1 MPDPVAA
8 SLRLAPEA
16 LTRPFSAEQFSF
28 STTNDLEPFRGVLG
42 QERAVE
48 ALQFGVAMPRPGY
61 NVFVM
66 GEPGTGRF
74 SFVKRYLKAEG
85 KRLQTPA
92 DWVYVNNFDEPRE
105 PRALELPGGAAAAFI
120 ADINALV
127 DNGKLVPDN
136 WVTRLPNNSAPFT
149 SATVFIV
156 RKGNPKALKDWPD
169 LLKDGV
175 QVIVPNP
182 KTSGNG
188 RYTYLSA
195 WGYVLKNGGD
205 EDKAKTFVGKLF
217 KQAPVLDT
225 GGRAATTTFMTNQI
239 GDVLVTFENEA
250 EMIAREFG
258 RDQFE
263 VVYPSVSAEA
273 EPPVSVVDKVVEK
286 KGTRAVAED
295 YLKYLWSPEG
305 QEIAANNY
313 LRPRDPKVLAKY
325 TDRFPK
331 VDFLSVE
338 KTFGDW
344 RTVQKTHF
352 NDGGVFDQIYSGQ

>member
-1 MPDPVAA
+1 MKKLFSA
-8 SLRLAPEA
+8 SLLAAGLALSSFAHADTTLLNVSYDVMRDFYKDYNTAFKKHWEAQPEHKDDK
-16 LTRPFSAEQFSF
+16 LNVQMSF
-28 STTNDLEPFRGVLG
+28 GGSSKQARSVIDG
-42 QERAVE
+42 
-48 ALQFGVAMPRPGY
+48 
-61 NVFVM
+61 
-66 GEPGTGRF
+66 
-74 SFVKRYLKAEG
+74 LKADVI
-85 KRLQTPA
+85 TMNMA
-92 DWVYVNNFDEPRE
+92 T
-105 PRALELPGGAAAAFI
+105 
-120 ADINALV
+120 DINALV
-127 DNGKLVPDN
+127 DNGKLVPEN
-136 WVTRLPNNSAPFT
+136 WVTRLPDNSAPFT

-188 RYTYLSA
+188 RYTFLSA

-205 EDKAKTFVGKLF
+205 EAKAKDFVGKLF

-263 VVYPSVSAEA
+263 VIYPSVSAEA
-273 EPPVSVVDKVVEK
+273 EPPVSVVDKVVDR
-286 KGTRAVAED
+286 KGTREVATE
-295 YLKYLWSPEG
+295 YLKYLWSDEG
-305 QEIAANNY
+305 QTIAANNY
-313 LRPRDPKVLAKY
+313 LRPRNTEILAKY
-325 TDRFPK
+325 NDRFPK

-344 RTVQKTHF
+344 RDVQKTYF
-352 NDGGVFDQIYSGQ
+352 NDGGVFDQIYNGQ

>member
-1 MPDPVAA
+1 MVFKA
-8 SLRLAPEA
+8 SR
-16 LTRPFSAEQFSF
+16 TK
-28 STTNDLEPFRGVLG
+28 
-42 QERAVE
+42 
-48 ALQFGVAMPRPGY
+48 GY
-61 NVFVM
+61 SRWQIAKHLNQNKD
-66 GEPGTGRF
+66 
-74 SFVKRYLKAEG
+74 SFVKKLFTASLLAAGLALGNLAQAAPTLLNVSYDVMRDFYKDYNQAFQKHWEAEHNEKVNVQMSFG
-85 KRLQTPA
+85 GSSKQARAVIDGLPA
-92 DWVYVNNFDEPRE
+92 DVITMNM
-105 PRALELPGGAAAAFI
+105 AT
-120 ADINALV
+120 DINALA

-136 WVTRLPNNSAPFT
+136 WVSRLPNNSAPFT

-195 WGYVLKNGGD
+195 WGYVLKQGGD
-205 EDKAKTFVGKLF
+205 EAKARDFVGKLF

-273 EPPVSVVDKVVEK
+273 EPPVSVVDKVVERK
-286 KGTRAVAED
+286 KSRAVAEE
-295 YLKYLWSPEG
+295 YLKYLWSPAA
-305 QEIAANNY
+305 QEIAAQNY
-313 LRPRDPKVLAKY
+313 LRPRDATVLAKY

-352 NDGGVFDQIYSGQ
+352 NDGGVFDQIYTSN

>member
-1 MPDPVAA
+1 MKKLFGA
-8 SLRLAPEA
+8 SLLAAGLA
-16 LTRPFSAEQFSF
+16 LTSVAQAAPTLLNVSYDVMRDFYKDYNTAFQKHWQAEHNENITVQMSF
-28 STTNDLEPFRGVLG
+28 GGSSK
-42 QERAVE
+42 QARAVIDG
-48 ALQFGVAMPRPGY
+48 L
-61 NVFVM
+61 
-66 GEPGTGRF
+66 
-74 SFVKRYLKAEG
+74 
-85 KRLQTPA
+85 PA
-92 DWVYVNNFDEPRE
+92 DVITMNM
-105 PRALELPGGAAAAFI
+105 AT
-120 ADINALV
+120 DINALA

-195 WGYVLKNGGD
+195 WGYVLKQGGD
-205 EDKAKTFVGKLF
+205 ENKAKDFVGKLF

-258 RDQFE
+258 RGSFE

-273 EPPVSVVDKVVEK
+273 EPPVAVVDKVVDK
-286 KGTRAVAED
+286 KGTRKEAEA
-295 YLKYLWSPEG
+295 YLKYLWSDEA
-305 QEIAANNY
+305 QRIAANNY
-313 LRPRDPKVLAKY
+313 LRPRNPVILAEFA
-325 TDRFPK
+325 DRFPK
-331 VDFLSVE
+331 VTFLNVV

-344 RTVQKTHF
+344 PVIQSTHF
-352 NDGGVFDQIYSGQ
+352 KDGGLFDQIYTAQ

>member
-1 MPDPVAA
+1 MKKLICT
-8 SLRLAPEA
+8 SL
-16 LTRPFSAEQFSF
+16 LTAG
-28 STTNDLEPFRGVLG
+28 LVLG
-42 QERAVE
+42 S
-48 ALQFGVAMPRPGY
+48 VAQAAPPLLNVSYDVMRDFYKDY
-61 NVFVM
+61 NLAFQ
-66 GEPGTGRF
+66 
-74 SFVKRYLKAEG
+74 KHWQAEHNDG
-85 KRLQTPA
+85 ITVQMSYGGSSKQARSVIDGLPA
-92 DWVYVNNFDEPRE
+92 DVITMNMPT
-105 PRALELPGGAAAAFI
+105 
-120 ADINALV
+120 DINALA

-136 WVTRLPNNSAPFT
+136 WMTRLPDHSAPFT

-156 RKGNPKALKDWPD
+156 RKGNPKGLKDWPD

-195 WGYVLKNGGD
+195 WAYELKHGAD
-205 EDKAKTFVGKLF
+205 DAQARAFVGKLF
-217 KQAPVLDT
+217 KQVPVLDT
-225 GGRAATTTFMTNQI
+225 GGRGATTTFMTNQI
-239 GDVLVTFENEA
+239 GDVLITFENEA

-273 EPPVSVVDKVVEK
+273 EPPVTVVDKIVEK
-286 KGTRAVAED
+286 KGSRAAAEE

-305 QEIAANNY
+305 QDIAAANY
-313 LRPRDPKVLAKY
+313 LRPRDPAVLAKY
-325 TDRFPK
+325 ADRFPK
-331 VDFLSVE
+331 VDFISVE

-352 NDGGVFDQIYSGQ
+352 SDGGIFDQIYQ